1 MSLDNIAGR
10 IREDAAA
17 EAASLASAAE
27 SERRSALD
35 GARRRLEEEFTRALE
50 KLSRDSSDL
59 EARLRFHAGR
69 EAGRMVENAR
79 RTLLDRS
86 ISLAVERLAGLPDD
100 EYRSLI
106 SSILAGCRMQGDIEV
121 RISPADENR
130 ITPDLL
136 ERASCPG
143 RSFHLSPLRHNGT
156 GGVVMT
162 SGGVS
167 LNATFSMLASLERER
182 MVMELSP
189 LLSRDDG

>member
-17 EAASLASAAE
+17 EAASLAAAAE

-35 GARRRLEEEFTRALE
+35 GARKRLEEEFARALE
-50 KLSRDSSDL
+50 KISRDSSDL
-59 EARLRFHAGR
+59 EARLRFHAVR

-100 EYRSLI
+100 EYRSLV
-106 SSILAGCRMQGDIEV
+106 SSILASCRMQGDIEV
-121 RISPADENR
+121 RISPTDESR

-136 ERASCPG
+136 DRASSPG
-143 RSFHLSPLRHNGT
+143 RSFHLSPLRHNGR

-182 MVMELSP
+182 IVMELSP
-189 LLSRDDG
+189 LLSGHDG

>member
-17 EAASLASAAE
+17 EAASLVAAAE
-27 SERRSALD
+27 AERKSALD
-35 GARRRLEEEFTRALE
+35 GARRRLEEEFARALE
-50 KLSRDSSDL
+50 KISRDSSDL
-59 EARLRFHAGR
+59 EARLRFHAVR
-69 EAGRMVENAR
+69 EAGRMLENAR

-100 EYRSLI
+100 EYGSLI

-121 RISPADENR
+121 RISPTDESR

-136 ERASCPG
+136 ERASGPG
-143 RSFHLSPLRHNGT
+143 RTFHLSSLRHNGR

-189 LLSRDDG
+189 LLSGHDG

>member
-1 MSLDNIAGR
+1 MSLDDIAGR
-10 IREDAAA
+10 IRADAAA
-17 EAASLASAAE
+17 EAASLTAAAE
-27 SERRSALD
+27 TERRSALD
-35 GARRRLEEEFTRALE
+35 AARRRLEEEFARALE
-50 KLSRDSSDL
+50 KVSRDSSDL
-59 EARLRFHAGR
+59 EARLRFHAER

-86 ISLAVERLAGLPDD
+86 ISMAVERLAGLPDG
-100 EYRSLI
+100 EYRRLI

-121 RISPADENR
+121 RISPEDENR

-136 ERASCPG
+136 VGASGPG
-143 RSFHLSPLRHNGT
+143 RSFRLSPVRHNGR

-189 LLSRDDG
+189 LLSGNDG